1 MRDFPHRCGPVP
13 GGGRRRLGREKV
25 HVGPD
30 RTAVG
35 VEGAA
40 SALELGCPLRKG
52 QRCHR
57 DVKKKK
63 EKKNFQHGVD
73 GLFWLLQR
81 RLPGGAV

>member
-1 MRDFPHRCGPVP
+1 MRDFPHRRGPVP

-63 EKKNFQHGVD
+63 KRKTSNME
-73 GLFWLLQR
+73 
-81 RLPGGAV
+81 

>member
-1 MRDFPHRCGPVP
+1 MRDFPHRRGQVP

-30 RTAVG
+30 RIAVG

-40 SALELGCPLRKG
+40 SALKLGSPLRKG

-57 DVKKKK
+57 DVEKKK
-63 EKKNFQHGVD
+63 FQHGVD